1 MDKIAQRRGIL
12 NKLREMTNISGIAAE
27 KFFNPQFEEVMDSLR
42 TRDSNIRSIVSGK
55 QLEGG
60 DPGVDTTSMKQLLHS
75 AKSNL
80 NRREFMTA
88 VALLGRF
95 HKKLNEI
102 RTEIN
107 ELNTKVDAV
116 HHQFLFQDLGDEH
129 KQELESLRNRW
140 AAERAEALRKEA
152 GIRDSAIGDFFHNLT
167 SDRGRALAF
176 YEKRYPKQV
185 GKLKKDTNTL
195 LARSEALLG
204 QILSSLKEMATA
216 RATRN
221 VDSYVR
227 AAEKMKRV
235 FEGYDRNFQNYYNEN
250 VKGFLEKTE
259 LMAPTK
265 KVPEKGLGN
274 QEVGA
279 PEAEEGASSSAPT
292 APGAGEESAT
302 PFDLINQ
309 KAPSTQVS
317 PRTQVVPPGGPSG
330 GPETPTEYPAEP
342 FGMAPSFTPGVIPP
356 APRVPT
362 NVGPNVPQRD
372 TLPVGAP
379 PEMEE
384 RHSTMPPPPPSV
396 AQPRALPPML
406 SHSQFYAS
414 LEALSGESPLIL
426 ATIIRK
432 YAKSIQSTDP
442 ATAIQLLK
450 IASNIGS

>member
-27 KFFNPQFEEVMDSLR
+27 KFFNPQFESVMNGLR
-42 TRDSNIRSIVSGK
+42 IADSNIRSIVSGK
-55 QLEGG
+55 VLEGG
-60 DPGVDTTSMKQLLHS
+60 DPGADNTSMKQLLQS

-80 NRREFMTA
+80 NRREFMRA
-88 VALLGRF
+88 VAELGRF

-102 RTEIN
+102 KSEIDN
-107 ELNTKVDAV
+107 MGSVVDSV
-116 HHQFLFQDLGDEH
+116 HHDFLFQDLGDEH

-185 GKLKKDTNTL
+185 GKLKKDTNSL
-195 LARSEALLG
+195 LARSQVLLT
-204 QILSSLKEMATA
+204 QILSLLKEMATA

-227 AAEKMKRV
+227 SGEKLKRN
-235 FEGYDRNFQNYYNEN
+235 FEGYDKNFQTYYNEN
-250 VKGFLEKTE
+250 VKGFLDKIE
-259 LMAPTK
+259 LSAPTK
-265 KVPEKGLGN
+265 KVPEDGVGG
-274 QEVGA
+274 QEVAPGA
-279 PEAEEGASSSAPT
+279 T
-292 APGAGEESAT
+292 APGGTGATITTEEGGPSTAT
-302 PFDLINQ
+302 PFNLINQ
-309 KAPSTQVS
+309 KPPSTQVS
-317 PRTQVVPPGGPSG
+317 PRTQIIPPGGPSG
-330 GPETPTEYPAEP
+330 GPETPTEYPGEP
-342 FGMAPSFTPGVIPP
+342 YGMAPSYVPGAIPP
-356 APRVPT
+356 APRMPT
-362 NVGPNVPQRD
+362 NIGPNVPQRD
-372 TLPVGAP
+372 TLPVGEP

-426 ATIIRK
+426 ASIIRK

-442 ATAIQLLK
+442 TTAIQLLK
-450 IASNIGS
+450 IASTIGS